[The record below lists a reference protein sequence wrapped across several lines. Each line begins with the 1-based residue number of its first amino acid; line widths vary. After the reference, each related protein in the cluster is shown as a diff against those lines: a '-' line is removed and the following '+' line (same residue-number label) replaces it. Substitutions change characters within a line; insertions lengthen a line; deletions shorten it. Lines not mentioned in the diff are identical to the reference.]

1 MSLASTRALQMEPL
15 VTDSDGQPKGIL
27 HRVGTYIHLFVVL
40 GLLLPVVIYLGMMS
54 SVGWRIPSFS
64 VNGVFAFVAKPSQDV
79 MLYASPT
86 SKNFFASTG
95 GNYDVLLKP
104 WRDYLA
110 DRQRQYKEIT
120 DPSQLKNL
128 DAGVL
133 ILPSAVALND
143 EEKADILAFR
153 ARGGAV
159 LSTWAAGSRTGRGE
173 WGGWS
178 FLEKMGAKV
187 VGELAPDS
195 DANHLIVNG
204 ESPVS
209 HTLPAGRRLFLS
221 RVSESYLRMQGE
233 GIAARFMN
241 WARIPDE
248 DHLDEGAVLYSE
260 TTPQAGRSVVF
271 AFAESAWASNPTLA
285 YLLIDDSMKWLQREP
300 TMVRAAW
307 PNGKLAANAIEMD
320 TEQGFP
326 NALNFSSML
335 ESIDYPTTFFV
346 LTSVGKTYPDALKQ
360 LARGHEVG
368 YHGDIH
374 IGFKD
379 QPVDMQEQRIKVM
392 MADMASVLGDTHSM
406 VGFRAPTEGYDET
419 TEKLLQRAGLRYHV
433 ADPNRTEDR
442 LPKMAKLEG
451 VDAEN
456 DLVVLPRTQRDDI
469 NLYWE
474 KLPVEQLSSALR
486 AEARLVLENGALGL
500 LSVHT
505 QNFAVDSA
513 LYKALP
519 AYLLY
524 LKQRRET
531 MWLASTGQVA
541 DWWRQRERFQVETHY
556 SGKRLL
562 LDVSVVGK
570 SPVKGGTLMVM
581 LPQKD
586 LLPSVQ
592 ATKTWE
598 NVKPV
603 IQRIDAYRAVIIFP
617 TLNPG
622 NYAYQITF
630 NPV

>member
-1 MSLASTRALQMEPL
+1 
-15 VTDSDGQPKGIL
+15 
-27 HRVGTYIHLFVVL
+27 
-40 GLLLPVVIYLGMMS
+40 
-54 SVGWRIPSFS
+54 
-64 VNGVFAFVAKPSQDV
+64 
-79 MLYASPT
+79 
-86 SKNFFASTG
+86 
-95 GNYDVLLKP
+95 
-104 WRDYLA
+104 
-110 DRQRQYKEIT
+110 
-120 DPSQLKNL
+120 
-128 DAGVL
+128 
-133 ILPSAVALND
+133 
-143 EEKADILAFR
+143 
-153 ARGGAV
+153 
-159 LSTWAAGSRTGRGE
+159 
-173 WGGWS
+173 
-178 FLEKMGAKV
+178 
-187 VGELAPDS
+187 
-195 DANHLIVNG
+195 
-204 ESPVS
+204 
-209 HTLPAGRRLFLS
+209 
-221 RVSESYLRMQGE
+221 
-233 GIAARFMN
+233 
-241 WARIPDE
+241 
-248 DHLDEGAVLYSE
+248 
-260 TTPQAGRSVVF
+260 
-271 AFAESAWASNPTLA
+271 
-285 YLLIDDSMKWLQREP
+285 
-300 TMVRAAW
+300 
-307 PNGKLAANAIEMD
+307 
-320 TEQGFP
+320 
-326 NALNFSSML
+326 
-335 ESIDYPTTFFV
+335 
-346 LTSVGKTYPDALKQ
+346 
-360 LARGHEVG
+360 
-368 YHGDIH
+368 
-374 IGFKD
+374 
-379 QPVDMQEQRIKVM
+379 

-562 LDVSVVGK
+562 LEVSVVGK